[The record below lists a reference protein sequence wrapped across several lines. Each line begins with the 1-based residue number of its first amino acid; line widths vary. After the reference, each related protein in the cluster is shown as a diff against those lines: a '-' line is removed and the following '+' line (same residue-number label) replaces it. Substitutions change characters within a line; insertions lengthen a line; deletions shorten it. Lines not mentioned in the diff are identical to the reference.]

1 MGWWNSL
8 FDFLDPITDPIED
21 FIEDVVE
28 FGEDIVS
35 DVGGVGRDI
44 IEPIIEEGER
54 ALPRIADEV
63 QRFRETEFAT
73 AVGTGAG
80 ILQTALGDPLGGLLL
95 GALISEDISN
105 EFGRGFED
113 VVEEGERAIT
123 NVGNFLSPKPPDPI
137 DLSALQFPSAEEIGG
152 AVGTALEP
160 LTRSEQPTSV
170 VDLAPPPDPGS
181 ISVELGTGTERA
193 RKRRARNRRRGG
205 SRFLG
210 AGLLVPR
217 ADVQQQTLGGF

>member
-95 GALISEDISN
+95 GALISE
-105 EFGRGFED
+105 
-113 VVEEGERAIT
+113 EGERAIT
-123 NVGNFLSPKPPDPI
+123 NVGNFLIPKPPDPI